1 MAKISHSHTPT
12 PMSQPIQDSSLF
24 ATRQSLLLR
33 LKDLD
38 DQDGWREFF
47 DIYWR
52 LIYSFCLKARL
63 SEQAAEEV
71 VQETMISVAK
81 QMPGFRYDRSKGSFR
96 SWLLTVVSR
105 RVNDRHRQEARWSR
119 VIEPQPE
126 PVSGEPPEIEE
137 YPDPRRPDLDVLWAS
152 EWEGHLIRQALER
165 VRTQVSEKQYLIYE
179 MHVLREV
186 PIAAV
191 VENLQTSVA
200 AVYVAKHRVGR
211 LLRAQLAHLRSDD
224 PPE

>member
-1 MAKISHSHTPT
+1 
-12 PMSQPIQDSSLF
+12 MSQSIEESSLF

-33 LKDLD
+33 LKDHG
-38 DQDGWREFF
+38 DQEGWHEFF
-47 DIYWR
+47 ETYWR

-81 QMPGFRYDRSKGSFR
+81 QMPEFRYDRSKGSFR
-96 SWLLTVVSR
+96 SWLLTVVR
-105 RVNDRHRQEARWSR
+105 RRITDRHRQEVRWSR
-119 VIEPQPE
+119 GIEPQSEPE
-126 PVSGEPPEIEE
+126 SGAPPAIEE
-137 YPDPRRPDLDVLWAS
+137 HADPRRPDLDVLWAS
-152 EWEGHLIRQALER
+152 EWEGHLIRQALDR

-186 PIAAV
+186 PISTV
-191 VENLQTSVA
+191 VANLRTSVA

-211 LLRAQLAHLRSDD
+211 LLRAQLTRLKQDD
-224 PPE
+224 PHE

>member
-1 MAKISHSHTPT
+1 MAKPNED
-12 PMSQPIQDSSLF
+12 PSLF

-33 LKDLD
+33 LKDHE

-47 DIYWR
+47 DTYWR

-81 QMPGFRYDRSKGSFR
+81 QMPEFRYDRSKGGFR
-96 SWLLTVVSR
+96 SWLLTMVHR
-105 RVNDRHRQEARWSR
+105 RITDRYRQEARWNR
-119 VIEPQPE
+119 VIEPQPDPE
-126 PVSGEPPEIEE
+126 HGELPAIEDH
-137 YPDPRRPDLDVLWAS
+137 PDPRRPDLDVLWAS
-152 EWEGHLIRQALER
+152 EWEGHLIRQALDR

-179 MHVLREV
+179 MHVVREV
-186 PIAAV
+186 PIATV
-191 VENLQTSVA
+191 VANLRTSVA

-211 LLRAQLAHLRSDD
+211 LLRAELAHLRSDD
-224 PPE
+224 PAE